1 MPTAAIPP
9 SDIPAF
15 EAAAVLDPIRGL
27 AQTASDMAQSYSRVA
42 ALFNSHPHSGDA
54 AAAAADPDP
63 NARITTAAIQ
73 CTSLDTILSL
83 TLSPLLTLF
92 RGEEACIQQIAI
104 NLQDGSSWPSLWIGA
119 VGHERLPPSLS
130 ETVQILRRIFRRVGK
145 DIVGCDVPNVF
156 FVSDKLAASSTR
168 WPEGLPQPPDSSVI
182 FKAGAFGMDVVSSI
196 VGRPM
201 ADKIEDV
208 GWDMLERFAK
218 VTTFA
223 KTKTSQALEHPLAR
237 PFLPYVPEQIRSVLL
252 SSPEAETLINDYD
265 SAGRYIERFAHD
277 IQRRMTLRDIHGD
290 FFAPAAPVM
299 IEHDQSRSFEVIRV
313 PYVAHFSGLPL
324 TIEEWKSWEC
334 SEETDL
340 LKFKAMFYAR
350 IFSGGIEPS
359 VRSEAWQF
367 LLKSH
372 TFDSKLDQRNT
383 LSRNRREQYFNLK
396 MSWMKAI
403 SEVADGGNLLAWDN
417 GTEAD
422 KPVVVGDENENSDPL
437 SKVRERKYR
446 IEKDVVR
453 TDRNVPY
460 YEESLESSE
469 LFAGLPVGPNL
480 MRLRDVLMTYA
491 IYNFDLGYVQG
502 MSDLC
507 APILEVMD
515 DEVEAF
521 WAFSGLMEMMKSH
534 FSRDQ
539 LGMQLELRRLE
550 LLLKLVDPP
559 LYRHMEKTDSVNMF
573 CCFRWLLIC
582 FKREFPFGDIK
593 SLWEVI
599 WACPLTGHFH
609 LFVAAAIL
617 NMNRAEMFY
626 RQAFD
631 EILKFINGLTDDIPV
646 PDSVQRGEILFYLAH
661 DLFAKYAPSELAVHL
676 PVLPSISRML
686 EGRSD
691 WHVDE
696 SIDAVSAT
704 PKQLEIAALMES
716 WSDDME
722 AITFEE
728 WTEILQLFVAPTL

>member
-1 MPTAAIPP
+1 
-9 SDIPAF
+9 
-15 EAAAVLDPIRGL
+15 
-27 AQTASDMAQSYSRVA
+27 
-42 ALFNSHPHSGDA
+42 
-54 AAAAADPDP
+54 
-63 NARITTAAIQ
+63 
-73 CTSLDTILSL
+73 
-83 TLSPLLTLF
+83 
-92 RGEEACIQQIAI
+92 
-104 NLQDGSSWPSLWIGA
+104 
-119 VGHERLPPSLS
+119 
-130 ETVQILRRIFRRVGK
+130 
-145 DIVGCDVPNVF
+145 
-156 FVSDKLAASSTR
+156 
-168 WPEGLPQPPDSSVI
+168 
-182 FKAGAFGMDVVSSI
+182 
-196 VGRPM
+196 M

-313 PYVAHFSGLPL
+313 PYVAHFSGLPVNHRGME
-324 TIEEWKSWEC
+324 IMGVFRR
-334 SEETDL
+334 D
-340 LKFKAMFYAR
+340 
-350 IFSGGIEPS
+350 
-359 VRSEAWQF
+359 RSPQIQGYVLREDFFWGHRAF
-367 LLKSH
+367 C
-372 TFDSKLDQRNT
+372 QRNT